1 MDFFV
6 FFVIEED
13 FLLKVFQANVLLSKF
28 FSRMN
33 LAIYLPLFEM
43 NYIVLKVEL
52 VKGHKWLA
60 AHPTGPK

>member
-1 MDFFV
+1 MLFFV

-13 FLLKVFQANVLLSKF
+13 FLLKVFQCLAIKVF
-28 FSRMN
+28 FSRMS

-43 NYIVLKVEL
+43 SYIVLKVEL